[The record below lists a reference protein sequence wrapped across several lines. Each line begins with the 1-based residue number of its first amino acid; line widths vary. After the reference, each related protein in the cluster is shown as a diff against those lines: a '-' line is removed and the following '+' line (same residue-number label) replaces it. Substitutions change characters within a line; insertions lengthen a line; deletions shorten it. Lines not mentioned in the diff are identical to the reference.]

1 MGLKVHKSELNSST
15 IQSLLANEAQDAAA
29 LITAINNFVNDTSQS
44 LQGEAYDAARS
55 EMIAYAQILERR
67 VSAASELATAVA
79 NSTSSL
85 SNYMGSY
92 DYLDDSDISELKQE
106 ILNIQE
112 YYENII
118 ESYKQRS
125 FLQRLFFSETKI
137 RRECAAKIA
146 PLQEELTKL
155 EGLAGAD
162 SAAYSLLTAA
172 TSTVEAYRTSVT
184 SK

>member
-15 IQSLLANEAQDAAA
+15 IQSLLENEANDAAA

-67 VSAASELATAVA
+67 VSAASELASAVA

-85 SNYMGSY
+85 SSYMGSY
-92 DYLDDSDISELKQE
+92 DYLDDSDIPILKHE
-106 ILNIQE
+106 IANMQATCESMIQ
-112 YYENII
+112 
-118 ESYKQRS
+118 SYKQRS
-125 FLQRLFFSETKI
+125 FFQRIFFSEAKI
-137 RRECAAKIA
+137 RREYAAKIA
-146 PLQEELTKL
+146 PIQDEVNKL

-162 SAAYSLLTAA
+162 STAYGLLNAA
-172 TSTVEAYRTSVT
+172 TSSVEAYRTSVT